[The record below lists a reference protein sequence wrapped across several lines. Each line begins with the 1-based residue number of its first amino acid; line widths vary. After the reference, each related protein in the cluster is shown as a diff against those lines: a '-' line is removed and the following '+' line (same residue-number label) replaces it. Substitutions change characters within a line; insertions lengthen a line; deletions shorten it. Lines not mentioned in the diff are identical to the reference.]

1 MTEYEKGLPVAI
13 AFANDDVET
22 PLAKVISDA
31 GLTQLHA
38 AETEKYPHVTF
49 YFNGG
54 REIPFPGEERL
65 LVASPKVATYDLQ
78 PEMSAAGIR
87 DGLLDAIANDRY
99 DVIIVNFANPD
110 MVGHTGV
117 MPAVIT
123 AVETVDQCVGAV
135 VAAVVA
141 KGGVAL
147 VTADHGNAEYMI
159 DESTGGPFTAHT
171 INKVPV
177 MLVSAAD
184 SHYHTITLRNG
195 GRLSDIAPT
204 ILDILGIAKAPQ
216 MTGTSLIQ
224 RA

>member
-1 MTEYEKGLPVAI
+1 
-13 AFANDDVET
+13 
-22 PLAKVISDA
+22 
-31 GLTQLHA
+31 
-38 AETEKYPHVTF
+38 
-49 YFNGG
+49 
-54 REIPFPGEERL
+54 
-65 LVASPKVATYDLQ
+65 
-78 PEMSAAGIR
+78 
-87 DGLLDAIANDRY
+87 
-99 DVIIVNFANPD
+99 
-110 MVGHTGV
+110 
-117 MPAVIT
+117 
-123 AVETVDQCVGAV
+123 

-184 SHYHTITLRNG
+184 SPYHTITLRNG